1 MSKRY
6 YYMDTSR
13 GYPVEVIYMEGTSFL
28 EAFNMWKA
36 TRKINPCVSNIKSYF
51 VG

>member
-1 MSKRY
+1 MRKMY
-6 YYMDTSR
+6 YYVDTSR
-13 GYPVEVIYMEGTSFL
+13 GYPVEVIYTEGTSLL

-36 TRKINPCVSNIKSYF
+36 TRRKNPCVSKLKSYF